1 MSCVYQ
7 LGVVSGNFVSPD
19 WELYLLGCECWLEL
33 WECWLCEGSEGS
45 LLLLLS
51 VCWEEAAPGQLSLA
65 SPACWPTP
73 HRLGVGLSKN
83 YTGYCNTPAHMYNVH
98 TTTVTIS
105 HGHHPLTPLSPPQ
118 TSNSYTVN
126 RLQLQ
131 HVDLQ
136 VKAVVGRGFVCNS
149 RITVRS

>member
-1 MSCVYQ
+1 MSAKRYLLTMSCVYQ

-83 YTGYCNTPAHMYNVH
+83 YTGYCNTPAHMYNVY
-98 TTTVTIS
+98 T
-105 HGHHPLTPLSPPQ
+105 PPLSLSHTDITLSLPYHHLKLIHSKQAPAPTRRPPSQ
-118 TSNSYTVN
+118 
-126 RLQLQ
+126 
-131 HVDLQ
+131 
-136 VKAVVGRGFVCNS
+136 GRGRAWLCL
-149 RITVRS
+149 